1 MAKAYIECFN
11 TKLQEFISE
20 LIACFP
26 QMKELKMLRSGLQ
39 LAVTMEPTLPR
50 KVFDEHLHDVYE
62 NNIINKDETFF
73 LNEDYQHIADTH
85 GLDLDIISTIKSMW
99 KDLDSTNK
107 EAIWKYLQVLVLLN
121 RKCKSA

>member
-1 MAKAYIECFN
+1 MAQVYIECFN
-11 TKLQEFISE
+11 KKLQEFITE
-20 LIACFP
+20 LIECFP

-39 LAVTMEPTLPR
+39 LAVTMEPYLPQ

-62 NNIINKDETFF
+62 NSILDKDENFF
-73 LNEDYQHIADTH
+73 LNEDYQHIVDTR
-85 GLDLDIISTIKSMW
+85 GIDLDIISTIKNMW
-99 KDLDSTNK
+99 KDLDTNNK